1 MKRLAWI
8 TWKETLHILRD
19 PRTLILAL
27 VVPVVLLVIFG
38 YALTFDLRT
47 VTLGVVD
54 RDRSPL
60 SRSLIR
66 HLEDTGYFR
75 IVALP
80 SPQEHWLRQGKVLA
94 LLVIPQGF
102 ETQVGINPRK
112 QIQMVVDGTDDTVAR
127 LLLAYLQQSLQAAL
141 QRQLHDAD
149 ALGMGT
155 LTPSAA
161 ASGPSPQQ
169 LWVFLSDSL
178 QVLSVGPSLNSQL
191 PLGSHPQT
199 VSLEIRIWFN
209 PSQKTQPF
217 VVSGLVALIMML
229 MSALLTAITI
239 AREWE
244 FGTLE
249 QLLLTPLKPWEF
261 ILGKLVPYIVLAFID
276 LVNVLALGTL
286 LFDLPIV
293 GSLLLLFLLSALF
306 VLAGVALGIAIST
319 TAKNQQLAMQMAWLA
334 TILPVFLL
342 SGFIFP
348 IENMPGWLQA
358 ASAAVPARFYLV
370 ILRSILFKGS
380 GWAQLTSAIQGLALL
395 ALVFVGIAVV
405 RFWRE
410 QR

>member
-8 TWKETLHILRD
+8 TYKETLHILRD

-27 VVPVVLLVIFG
+27 GVPVVLLVIFG
-38 YALTFDLRT
+38 YALTFDLRQ
-47 VTLGVVD
+47 VRIGVVD
-54 RDRSPL
+54 NANSAV
-60 SRSLIR
+60 SRALVR
-66 HLEDTGYFR
+66 QLQNTGYFQ
-75 IVALP
+75 VVYLQQP
-80 SPQEHWLRQGKVLA
+80 DETLLRRNRLLA
-94 LLVIPQGF
+94 LLVIPRHF
-102 ETQVGINPRK
+102 SSLLRTDHRRHLQVL
-112 QIQMVVDGTDDTVAR
+112 VDGTDDTIAR
-127 LLLAYLQQSLQAAL
+127 LLLAYLRQTLEAAL
-141 QRQLHDAD
+141 QQLLASSIPGG
-149 ALGMGT
+149 AGT
-155 LTPSAA
+155 EL
-161 ASGPSPQQ
+161 SGPLFFP
-169 LWVFLSDSL
+169 DSL
-178 QVLSVGPSLNSQL
+178 NQDQSTWRTQAVGLRLSPGPSVDLR
-191 PLGSHPQT
+191 
-199 VSLEIRIWFN
+199 IRLWFN

-249 QLLLTPLKPWEF
+249 QLLLTPLRPWEF
-261 ILGKLVPYIVLAFID
+261 ILGKLLPYIALAFID
-276 LVNVLALGTL
+276 LVNVLALGTW
-286 LFDLPIV
+286 LFSLPV
-293 GSLLLLFLLSALF
+293 AGSLLLLFGLSALF

-358 ASAAVPARFYLV
+358 LSALVPARFYLV
-370 ILRSILFKGS
+370 ILRGILFKGA
-380 GWAQLTSAIQGLALL
+380 GFVHLVPAIRGLALL
-395 ALVFVGIAVV
+395 SLVFVGLAVA